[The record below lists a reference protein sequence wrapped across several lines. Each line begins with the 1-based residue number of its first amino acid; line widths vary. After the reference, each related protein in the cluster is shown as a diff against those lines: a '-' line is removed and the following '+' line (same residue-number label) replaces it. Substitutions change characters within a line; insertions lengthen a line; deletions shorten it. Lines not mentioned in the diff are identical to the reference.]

1 MDPSRI
7 ITMVINLILRKGLSK
22 GIDYAA
28 RRGKDPAAMT
38 PEEHAQAKSARALA
52 KRAQQAANLARKL
65 GR

>member
-1 MDPSRI
+1 MDLSRL
-7 ITMVINLILRKGLSK
+7 ITMIINLFLRKGISK

-38 PEEHAQAKSARALA
+38 PEDHAQAKAARDLA
-52 KRAQQAANLARKL
+52 KRARQAANLARKL